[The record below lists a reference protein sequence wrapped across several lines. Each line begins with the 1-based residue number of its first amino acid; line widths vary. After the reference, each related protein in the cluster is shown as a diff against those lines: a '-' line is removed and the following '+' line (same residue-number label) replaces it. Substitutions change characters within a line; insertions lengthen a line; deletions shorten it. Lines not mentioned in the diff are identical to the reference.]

1 MSAEPN
7 LDLVLVVS
15 LGQVTIQWLEE
26 FRRPWVALGLVP
38 STIRPSRCFLD
49 GLDVKPSRST
59 TEREQEYKGARI
71 MADVAVAP
79 IGWERALMAA
89 EKVKERLRR
98 ATRALDA
105 AGVRYAVV
113 GGNAV
118 AEWVARVDEDA
129 VRNTKDVDILV
140 RRADLPAVKAA
151 LESVG
156 FVYHHVLD
164 VDLFIDGPQGRPSA
178 GVHLLYA
185 GEPVKP
191 GDLASPN
198 IDESER
204 ATEFQV
210 VSLESIVR
218 MKLIAWRDKDR
229 THLRDLIGVG
239 QIDATWPA
247 RFPPPLGDRLQ
258 QLLDDPNG

>member
-1 MSAEPN
+1 MAE
-7 LDLVLVVS
+7 
-15 LGQVTIQWLEE
+15 
-26 FRRPWVALGLVP
+26 
-38 STIRPSRCFLD
+38 
-49 GLDVKPSRST
+49 
-59 TEREQEYKGARI
+59 
-71 MADVAVAP
+71 AVAEP

-98 ATRALDA
+98 ATQALDA
-105 AGVRYAVV
+105 AGVPYAVA

-140 RRADLPAVKAA
+140 RRVDLPAVKAA

-156 FVYHHVLD
+156 FIYHHVKD
-164 VDLFIDGPQGRPSA
+164 GDFFIDGPQGRPSA
-178 GVHLLYA
+178 GVHLLFA

-191 GDLASPN
+191 GDEHVSPLLE
-198 IDESER
+198 ESER
-204 ATEFQV
+204 AAEFQV

-218 MKLIAWRDKDR
+218 MKLIAWRLKDR
-229 THLRDLIGVG
+229 VHLLDLIGVG

-247 RFPPPLGDRLQ
+247 RFPPPLGERLQ
-258 QLLDDPNG
+258 HLLDDPNG